1 MSAPDDRRAEAPQAA
16 STGGLNRSRQI
27 QAPAIEARGLVAG
40 YGGRDVLQDVSLTL
54 NDGEILCLIGHNG
67 AGKSTLLRVLF
78 GLHRPAAGALR
89 VFGQQPGQHNPA
101 AMGAAGVALV
111 PEGRGVF
118 PDLTVEE
125 IFGLALWSAGVP
137 KSGQRERIDEV
148 LDVLPRIK
156 EFRTRRA
163 GTLSGGQQ
171 QMVSIGRALLTRP
184 RVLLLDEP
192 SIGLAPKLFQ
202 DLIRPIATLR
212 ETRGMSIL
220 LVEQNVREAFAVS
233 DRVLVMR
240 SGKFIFEGA
249 PAELDDHAKLMELF

>member
-1 MSAPDDRRAEAPQAA
+1 MS
-16 STGGLNRSRQI
+16 TI
-27 QAPAIEARGLVAG
+27 AIDARGLSAG
-40 YGGRDVLQDVSLTL
+40 YGGREVLQDVSLTL
-54 NDGEILCLIGHNG
+54 KAGEILCMIGHNG

-78 GLHRPAAGALR
+78 GLHRPSAGTTR
-89 VFGQQPGQHNPA
+89 VFGETPSSYTPA
-101 AMGAAGVALV
+101 ALGAAGIALV

-118 PDLTVEE
+118 PDLSVEE

-137 KSGQRERIDEV
+137 KSGQRERIEEV

-156 EFRTRRA
+156 DFRTRRA

-184 RVLLLDEP
+184 RALLLDEP

-202 DLIRPIATLR
+202 DLIRPIAALR
-212 ETRGMSIL
+212 ESRGMAIL

-233 DRVLVMR
+233 DRVVVMR

-249 PAELDDHAKLMELF
+249 PDELADHAKLMELF

>member
-1 MSAPDDRRAEAPQAA
+1 MS
-16 STGGLNRSRQI
+16 GC
-27 QAPAIEARGLVAG
+27 AIEALGLSAG
-40 YGGRDVLQDVSLTL
+40 YGGREVLQDVSLTL
-54 NDGEILCLIGHNG
+54 KSGEILCLIGHNG

-78 GLHRPAAGALR
+78 GLHRPSAGTVR
-89 VFGQQPGQHNPA
+89 VFGETPANHSPA
-101 AMGAAGVALV
+101 ALGAAGVALV

-137 KSGQRERIDEV
+137 KSGQRERIEEV
-148 LDVLPRIK
+148 LEVLPRIRD
-156 EFRTRRA
+156 FRTRRA

-202 DLIRPIATLR
+202 DLIRPIAALR
-212 ETRGMSIL
+212 DSRGMSIL

-240 SGKFIFEGA
+240 SGRFIFEGA
-249 PAELDDHAKLMELF
+249 PDDLDDHARLMELF